1 MSDLDYIRKRR
12 KQLEEEKKKNNTKT
26 STKTSTK
33 SPVSSDLEYIR
44 KQRESLSTTGKLDL
58 NYSPSPIKTTSS
70 NSTKTSEISPVK
82 SFSISANEDYKAS
95 EETEKAY
102 KYKDFRTIK
111 DYDDEISRITGL
123 ITEEKAKID
132 KELENKGDG
141 KWWSKNKS
149 LGENLYALFIDPK
162 GGQGRYEDSETLQKL
177 YDEQA
182 ELAKAKQN
190 LQYEQNSKDMST
202 ADKFGWTMAGNLDTA
217 RRGME
222 ATISKILGQEYNEGP
237 TVEERLSA
245 KASEDAK
252 GLEKVG
258 LDVTGSVARMLPNII
273 LGGGVGAASGSAK
286 IGETVST
293 IAGFANFGGGAYNQ
307 AKEEGYSEEKAT
319 IYGATIG
326 AMEMALTKAM
336 GAMSGVYGKT
346 AMGEATQSVVD
357 NVMSKVVSNT
367 FVRQSLTS
375 FVTEGSEEFLQEY
388 IDNIAR
394 DTILDEKGFLKST
407 WENVTDTKVLED
419 ALYSALIGGI
429 TGATMDAPQ
438 NIDAATQEKQ
448 VIKKVEEEVGRELT
462 NEEKN
467 IIKKELETLRE
478 QQQENVEQEETIE
491 QNNVMSPIGTQEKE
505 TNSLV
510 ELPSNTLNT
519 VKEQNT
525 TQEVNEEQEVEE
537 DEDILKENQEQKN
550 INKEWTEKYSEQ
562 DRVNRPLAV
571 EQAKKTGNNTMVGYT
586 PILSNHKLYSKGSL
600 SWVNPEGKVDSK
612 VISETEIEDFL
623 SKNHIDKLEDGINAF
638 ENGLENKLSETKTK
652 QEIDDDAEYIKQ
664 RQQEQFEIIQKNN
677 PMTDDYHVGIRSAD
691 EIKDFADAMEDEESF
706 FWGDFS
712 KEDAV
717 KALQKGRVTVY
728 SSKPIRQG
736 TFVSTSRNQAQDY
749 AGNGKVYS
757 KNITLEEV
765 AWINGDEGQVAST
778 NNLSNVEGFEAKP
791 KPEWIKSRKGVIDH
805 QFKWQESM
813 NEGKKAGDNHYVTD
827 KDVHDLIEASLEM
840 GGYEPLKKGEF
851 EKLLK
856 EKKAPTRSEKT
867 LDVQRELTPIKEAT
881 KELKKATK
889 ELKQAQKD
897 IEKTMA
903 LTKEQYQEYDKMY
916 QESLEQIKEMLP
928 PVRNNLTQEESAE
941 LDSLENLP
949 FDATEEMQER
959 MDILREQ
966 EASDFN
972 LNEEFGDRSIPVESP
987 LYNRDIDEVGKRGVK
1002 AYQYEHPEFKQF
1014 FQPEAKNMLYDL
1026 KNSIKGERILIGDT
1040 SQFGN
1045 PNDQQWIGIKR
1056 HTTEDIEYLRDNYNY
1071 TTEDLEKGLNAIIK
1085 DEGAENIAVAKR
1097 IEFMLDERLRNGYT
1111 DVDGYEI
1118 PPSQEY
1124 LDFLTANNWTD
1135 YYNNISPSDTAPYVE
1150 ESVSPAKE
1158 EVKPNKEAFVK
1169 EVEKTSKEVEKKLGY
1184 IPKDP
1189 RKAEAYEYDE
1199 EVAEILTEEPQ
1210 TPKDKKK
1217 KVWAWIK
1224 ANILDKGMV
1233 FEDLAIKKKNR
1244 NLQAKWD
1251 FTLTSEAR
1259 AQYIIG
1265 NGHFNSKGKQTSKS
1279 LNAIM
1284 EEVNKTGKTKT
1295 FYQYMYH
1302 YLNIDRMSLAN
1313 RFEGMENKPV
1323 FGERV
1328 SADYSR
1334 KMVRAIEAKYPKFKE
1349 FAKDVYRYVNA
1360 DRAEL
1365 VKKGVIS
1372 KETAELW
1379 QEMYPHYVPI
1389 RRVGHQGAAINVAL
1403 DTNRTGINA
1412 PIKKA
1417 TGGSSDILPLFD
1429 TMAQRTIQTQR
1440 ATAKNSFGI
1449 ELKNTLKAKSIKS
1462 NTNLDEV
1469 IDSVDNQ
1476 EGLLQKGENGSSPTF
1491 TVFENGNRVTYE
1503 ITEEMYEAL
1512 KPISDSSI
1520 LSKTIKPLNTASSIH
1535 RGLLTQYN
1543 IFFALKNGIKD
1554 IQDVLINSQHAA
1566 KTYAKVPEAYAQ
1578 LIGKGHFYNE
1588 YMRNGGEHN
1597 SYFDS
1602 QDMNFDTQ
1610 RKGISKVLD
1619 FWPIKKIAQLND
1631 FIETVPRL
1639 AEYIASRETG
1649 KSIEESMLD
1658 AARVTTNFKAG
1669 GAVTKFANRNGATF
1683 LNASV
1688 QGALQQVRNVR
1699 EANMNGLKGWAGLAT
1714 KFTMAGLPAI
1724 LLNALLW
1731 EDDEDYEELS
1741 DYVKQSYYIVGKYG
1755 DGQFIRIPK
1764 GRTTAVIQD
1773 AIEQVSNAA
1782 TGNDEVDMASFL
1794 QLVATNLAPSN
1805 PIENNIFSPIIQVAT
1820 NKTWYGDDLV
1830 PQRLQDLPA
1839 NEQFDETTDTFS
1851 RWLGE
1856 KTNISPIKINYLL
1869 NQYSGVVGDVV
1880 MPMITPKAT
1889 QDNDNPLLAPLAD
1902 IFTVDSVMKNQN
1914 VTDFYSTSEKLT
1926 KGAKSKNATDDDV
1939 LKNKFINSI
1948 KTELNDLYK
1957 EKREI
1962 QSDETL
1968 SKSEKYEKVKEVQKQ
1983 INALAEAGVNNY
1995 EDLQVTENYATV
2007 SDRSYRKNI
2016 KGEWVPLKQEELEEI
2031 EELGMTMSE
2040 RNEYFS
2046 AKNEISR
2053 IINDYKDDKEDIN
2066 DSYDIYDED
2075 SDELKEKVDTLS
2087 SEKKANIIK
2096 TIQYTG
2102 LNDAQ
2107 QAYLYKK
2114 YYSTDTIDH
2123 VVNANIGV
2131 SNYFDYI
2138 QQEFTADYN
2147 SKGNA
2152 IPNTRKNKVI
2162 AYVNEYEL
2170 DIPQKAILIK
2180 ATNTFKFNDYNYEIV
2195 EYVANLNISREEKV
2209 KMLKDLDMKVYS
2221 DGTVEWE

>member
-1 MSDLDYIRKRR
+1 MSDLEYIRKLR
-12 KQLEEEKKKNNTKT
+12 KQQEEKKKKSTTTTTKS
-26 STKTSTK
+26 STKGSF
-33 SPVSSDLEYIR
+33 SDDLDYIR
-44 KQRESLSTTGKLDL
+44 KQRESLSTTGNLDL
-58 NYSPSPIKTTSS
+58 NYSPKTNYSPSPIKTTSS
-70 NSTKTSEISPVK
+70 NSTNKSELSPVK

-102 KYKDFRTIK
+102 KYKDFRTVK
-111 DYDDEISRITGL
+111 DYTDEMSRITDL
-123 ITEEKAKID
+123 IVAEKNRIDDELAK
-132 KELENKGDG
+132 KGDYYWWNKNESVG
-141 KWWSKNKS
+141 KNILSWFTGDPNDRYKS
-149 LGENLYALFIDPK
+149 D
-162 GGQGRYEDSETLQKL
+162 TLTQL
-177 YDEQA
+177 YDEL
-182 ELAKAKQN
+182 EEVGKAKEDFEYQKH
-190 LQYEQNSKDMST
+190 SKEMST
-202 ADKFGWTMAGNLDTA
+202 SDKYGWTMAGNLDTA
-217 RRGME
+217 RRGIE

-237 TVEERLSA
+237 TVEERLST
-245 KASEDAK
+245 KASEEAE

-273 LGGGVGAASGSAK
+273 LGGGAGAASGSAK

-346 AMGEATQSVVD
+346 AMGEATQSVVN

-407 WENVTDTKVLED
+407 WENITDTQVLED

-478 QQQENVEQEETIE
+478 QQQENIEEDIEQEETIE
-491 QNNVMSPIGTQEKE
+491 QNNAMSPIVTQEEE

-525 TQEVNEEQEVEE
+525 TQEINEEQEVEE

-638 ENGLENKLSETKTK
+638 ENGLENKLSETKTE
-652 QEIDDDAEYIKQ
+652 QEIDEDAEYIKQ

-791 KPEWIKSRKGVIDH
+791 KPEWIKSRKGVIDR

-813 NEGKKAGDNHYVTD
+813 NEGKKAGDNHYITD
-827 KDVHDLIEASLEM
+827 KDVHDLIEAALEM

-856 EKKAPTRSEKT
+856 EKKAPTRSENT
-867 LDVQRELTPIKEAT
+867 SDVQKELTPIKEAT
-881 KELKKATK
+881 KELKQATK

-897 IEKTMA
+897 MKETMA
-903 LTKEQYQEYDKMY
+903 LTKEQYQEFDKMY
-916 QESLEQIKEMLP
+916 QESLNQLNEMLP
-928 PVRNNLTQEESAE
+928 PVRSNLTQEESAE
-941 LDSLENLP
+941 LDNLENLP
-949 FDATEEMQER
+949 FDATDEMQER
-959 MDILREQ
+959 TEELRDK
-966 EASDFN
+966 EASNFD

-987 LYNRDIDEVGKRGVK
+987 LYDRDIDEVGKRGVK

-1097 IEFMLDERLRNGYT
+1097 IEFMLDERLREGYT

-1118 PPSQEY
+1118 PPNQAY
-1124 LDFLTANNWTD
+1124 IDFLTENNWTD
-1135 YYNNISPSDTAPYVE
+1135 YYNTISPSDTAPYVE
-1150 ESVSPAKE
+1150 ESVSPANE
-1158 EVKPNKEAFVK
+1158 EVKPNKEEFVK

-1189 RKAEAYEYDE
+1189 RKAETYEYDE
-1199 EVAEILTEEPQ
+1199 EIAEILTEEPQ

-1224 ANILDKGMV
+1224 ANIFDKGMV

-1244 NLQAKWD
+1244 QLQAKWD
-1251 FTLTSEAR
+1251 YNLTSEAR

-1323 FGERV
+1323 FGESV

-1365 VKKGVIS
+1365 VRKGVIS

-1449 ELKNTLKAKSIKS
+1449 ELKNTLKAKAIKS

-1476 EGLLQKGENGSSPTF
+1476 ENLLQKGENGSNPTF

-1520 LSKTIKPLNTASSIH
+1520 LSKTIKPLNTA
-1535 RGLLTQYN
+1535 RLL
-1543 IFFALKNGIKD
+1543 
-1554 IQDVLINSQHAA
+1554 V
-1566 KTYAKVPEAYAQ
+1566 
-1578 LIGKGHFYNE
+1578 
-1588 YMRNGGEHN
+1588 
-1597 SYFDS
+1597 
-1602 QDMNFDTQ
+1602 
-1610 RKGISKVLD
+1610 
-1619 FWPIKKIAQLND
+1619 
-1631 FIETVPRL
+1631 
-1639 AEYIASRETG
+1639 
-1649 KSIEESMLD
+1649 
-1658 AARVTTNFKAG
+1658 
-1669 GAVTKFANRNGATF
+1669 
-1683 LNASV
+1683 
-1688 QGALQQVRNVR
+1688 
-1699 EANMNGLKGWAGLAT
+1699 
-1714 KFTMAGLPAI
+1714 
-1724 LLNALLW
+1724 
-1731 EDDEDYEELS
+1731 
-1741 DYVKQSYYIVGKYG
+1741 
-1755 DGQFIRIPK
+1755 
-1764 GRTTAVIQD
+1764 
-1773 AIEQVSNAA
+1773 
-1782 TGNDEVDMASFL
+1782 
-1794 QLVATNLAPSN
+1794 
-1805 PIENNIFSPIIQVAT
+1805 
-1820 NKTWYGDDLV
+1820 
-1830 PQRLQDLPA
+1830 
-1839 NEQFDETTDTFS
+1839 
-1851 RWLGE
+1851 
-1856 KTNISPIKINYLL
+1856 
-1869 NQYSGVVGDVV
+1869 
-1880 MPMITPKAT
+1880 
-1889 QDNDNPLLAPLAD
+1889 
-1902 IFTVDSVMKNQN
+1902 
-1914 VTDFYSTSEKLT
+1914 
-1926 KGAKSKNATDDDV
+1926 
-1939 LKNKFINSI
+1939 
-1948 KTELNDLYK
+1948 DLYT
-1957 EKREI
+1957 
-1962 QSDETL
+1962 S
-1968 SKSEKYEKVKEVQKQ
+1968 
-1983 INALAEAGVNNY
+1983 INKDVF
-1995 EDLQVTENYATV
+1995 V
-2007 SDRSYRKNI
+2007 RKNET
-2016 KGEWVPLKQEELEEI
+2016 KLP
-2031 EELGMTMSE
+2031 
-2040 RNEYFS
+2040 NY
-2046 AKNEISR
+2046 R
-2053 IINDYKDDKEDIN
+2053 I
-2066 DSYDIYDED
+2066 
-2075 SDELKEKVDTLS
+2075 
-2087 SEKKANIIK
+2087 
-2096 TIQYTG
+2096 
-2102 LNDAQ
+2102 
-2107 QAYLYKK
+2107 
-2114 YYSTDTIDH
+2114 
-2123 VVNANIGV
+2123 
-2131 SNYFDYI
+2131 
-2138 QQEFTADYN
+2138 
-2147 SKGNA
+2147 
-2152 IPNTRKNKVI
+2152 
-2162 AYVNEYEL
+2162 
-2170 DIPQKAILIK
+2170 
-2180 ATNTFKFNDYNYEIV
+2180 
-2195 EYVANLNISREEKV
+2195 
-2209 KMLKDLDMKVYS
+2209 
-2221 DGTVEWE
+2221 